1 MTHSPQG
8 TPVPVAKN
16 HQEVVDALDGVAAEF
31 SAACKAASEHAK
43 SQRTE
48 LMSQCGAIGHL
59 FGESRGIQ
67 FVMNG
72 RVCVYCGAS
81 EPKEAAH
88 G

>member
-1 MTHSPQG
+1 MTHSQQG
-8 TPVPVAKN
+8 APVPAAKN

-31 SAACKAASEHAK
+31 SAALKAASEHAK
-43 SQRTE
+43 YRRAE

-59 FGESRGIQ
+59 FGDSRGIQ
-67 FVMNG
+67 VVMNG
-72 RVCVYCGAS
+72 RVCVYCGAT